1 MALENDVASEEIN
14 SKAEPKVVMG
24 NPQIPALHFP
34 SLDKPSQPHDQA
46 MAPQSCAVP
55 CEQQLP
61 HTPTGYA
68 GYTAHQIASPN
79 IITGALSPHQML
91 GAAAA
96 WQSQQF
102 PYGLSPQMPSPSMT
116 SNASFSPGQG
126 LQSPG
131 HDPILFPDSPQLM
144 DASQML
150 RSPSRFRKRR
160 QLSPLISGY
169 TDPTMGSP
177 QQPTGLAGSMS
188 PFLRRMSMPKIPVSP
203 SASSTLHALP
213 RSRDGNLIL
222 PCFFDN
228 NNNLRVHGPH
238 SFHHQHHQHGVKA
251 TGNATSYWDDSRRTI
266 LSFLKEA
273 EAIDEE
279 NITIIEI
286 KQLLRRYSLSA
297 TGKKT
302 VLMDRIRRAQAH
314 FKADMEREEQMVA
327 QTLASNSPKSKPV
340 HSEDPGKVGVAG
352 SSSTCLPA

>member
-1 MALENDVASEEIN
+1 MAPEKDVTPEQIN
-14 SKAEPKVVMG
+14 SKAETNAVAG
-24 NPQIPALHFP
+24 NQQISALHFT
-34 SLDKPSQPHDQA
+34 SLGKLSNSLQPNDQA

-61 HTPTGYA
+61 HTPTGYS
-68 GYTAHQIASPN
+68 GYTTHSGATPN
-79 IITGALSPHQML
+79 VITGALSSQQIL

-96 WQSQQF
+96 WQDQQF
-102 PYGLSPQMPSPSMT
+102 PYALSPQMPSPSMA
-116 SNASFSPGQG
+116 SNASFSPNQG

-131 HDPILFPDSPQLM
+131 QNPIVFPDSPQLM

-169 TDPTMGSP
+169 ADPTMGSP
-177 QQPTGLAGSMS
+177 QQPTALAGPLS
-188 PFLRRMSMPKIPVSP
+188 PFLRRVSMPKIPVSP
-203 SASSTLHALP
+203 SSASATLHSSPRP
-213 RSRDGNLIL
+213 RSGNLIL

-238 SFHHQHHQHGVKA
+238 SFHHHQHGAKA
-251 TGNATSYWDDSRRTI
+251 NGNSTSYWDDSRRTI

-327 QTLASNSPKSKPV
+327 QTLASNSPKSEPV
-340 HSEDPGKVGVAG
+340 HSEGNSQIGAAG
-352 SSSTCLPA
+352 SS